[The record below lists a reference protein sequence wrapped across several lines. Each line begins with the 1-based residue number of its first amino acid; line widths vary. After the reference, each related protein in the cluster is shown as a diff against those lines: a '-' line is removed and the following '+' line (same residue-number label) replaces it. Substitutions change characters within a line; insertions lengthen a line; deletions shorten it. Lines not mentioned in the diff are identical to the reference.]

1 VPPHSIQ
8 RQQTDSTFA
17 RSAGKFLEFHD
28 VNQIVKY
35 FADSLG
41 GNSHTLMIACVSPS
55 SKNLQETLS
64 TLRYATR
71 ALKIKNKP
79 VVNMDTKAAE
89 INELQ
94 QQVLLRDVRS
104 LFLT

>member
-1 VPPHSIQ
+1 
-8 RQQTDSTFA
+8 
-17 RSAGKFLEFHD
+17 
-28 VNQIVKY
+28 
-35 FADSLG
+35 
-41 GNSHTLMIACVSPS
+41 MIACVSPS

-94 QQVLLRDVRS
+94 QQVWGAYRLKLIILTGFFHLSFELCKFCWSKRS
-104 LFLT
+104 FPKVV

>member
-1 VPPHSIQ
+1 
-8 RQQTDSTFA
+8 
-17 RSAGKFLEFHD
+17 
-28 VNQIVKY
+28 
-35 FADSLG
+35 
-41 GNSHTLMIACVSPS
+41 MIACVSPS

-79 VVNMDTKAAE
+79 VVNMDMRAAE

-94 QQVLLRDVRS
+94 NQVTLNVILV
-104 LFLT
+104 FFIVFI